1 MELDRCAPLTP
12 LGLGTVGL
20 GATNDS
26 GRLRGGGK
34 GGAREPPPV
43 TVCARLS
50 ETGAC
55 AMADSGSSMSSS
67 PLLDDDVLCPF
78 GPLGSV
84 AESSVDSEVVLCVRR
99 RNIADP
105 TATSSN
111 GGAGLGVFRSRSVGP
126 MCVDETNLG
135 LGATN
140 GGPLADPCRVI
151 SGLIRSVALRG
162 CDEEIISIFAGS
174 VGGGARD
181 AAPARDGRTIGLGAG
196 TGARK
201 MCCTDGTDRGGGGG
215 IDALDDAGFPGRR
228 GGKGGTAIELGGADR
243 GALCIDARRNGLLDR
258 LDEALG
264 AAVCSETTRR
274 NGFPTSGA
282 VPSPTVRTTAT
293 SRSRSG
299 GCAWRKTWSRQSVE
313 QVLACATRR
322 RIARNSA
329 DESRWGAP
337 KKLSTCVRELR
348 A

>member
-1 MELDRCAPLTP
+1 MELDRGAPITP

-84 AESSVDSEVVLCVRR
+84 AESNVDNDVVLCVRR
-99 RNIADP
+99 RNIAVP
-105 TATSSN
+105 AATSSN

-140 GGPLADPCRVI
+140 GGPLADPRRAN
-151 SGLIRSVALRG
+151 SGLVRSADRSVDRRG

-215 IDALDDAGFPGRR
+215 IDALDDAGLPGRR
-228 GGKGGTAIELGGADR
+228 GGKGGTAIELGVDPGP
-243 GALCIDARRNGLLDR
+243 
-258 LDEALG
+258 
-264 AAVCSETTRR
+264 AVC
-274 NGFPTSGA
+274 G
-282 VPSPTVRTTAT
+282 
-293 SRSRSG
+293 
-299 GCAWRKTWSRQSVE
+299 Q
-313 QVLACATRR
+313 
-322 RIARNSA
+322 
-329 DESRWGAP
+329 
-337 KKLSTCVRELR
+337 
-348 A
+348 